1 MNQVE
6 CKVRKFEMDLLRKFI
21 DKLFNVKEITPL
33 FDDDKFDN
41 EEWSMQLQPKKIIML
56 TGTPGAGK
64 TTFVTMMKDHL
75 EAMGFVVWVSPS
87 ISTIAKKEFEI
98 WQKDL
103 KNETFFYI
111 SELLHVY
118 ENMVNDLFDN
128 MYKYDYVIFDRTH
141 LDTKIATL
149 MYVEDKTKFA
159 YLEKRC
165 EMIKFDT
172 KFINKIIYFKPSFE
186 NVLKR
191 QKKRAREGETVDE
204 EYFKRFYSLYEKNI
218 NEIYS
223 EYETYVNNGSVEEYY
238 NYFIKLI

>member
-1 MNQVE
+1 
-6 CKVRKFEMDLLRKFI
+6 MDLLRKFI

-33 FDDDKFDN
+33 FDDDKFD
-41 EEWSMQLQPKKIIML
+41 EEWSIQLQPKKIIVL
-56 TGTPGAGK
+56 TGAPGVGK
-64 TTFVTMMKDHL
+64 TTFAAMMKNHL
-75 EAMGFVVWVSPS
+75 ENIGFVVWVSPS
-87 ISTIAKKEFEI
+87 ISTIAKDEFEI
-98 WQKDL
+98 WQKNL
-103 KNETFFYI
+103 KDETFFYI

-118 ENMVNDLFDN
+118 ENMIKDLFDN

-149 MYVEDKTKFA
+149 MYVEDKMKLK
-159 YLEKRC
+159 YLEERR

-172 KFINKIIYFKPSFE
+172 KFVNKVIYFKPTINNILE
-186 NVLKR
+186 R

-223 EYETYVNNGSVEEYY
+223 EYETYVNDGPVEEYY